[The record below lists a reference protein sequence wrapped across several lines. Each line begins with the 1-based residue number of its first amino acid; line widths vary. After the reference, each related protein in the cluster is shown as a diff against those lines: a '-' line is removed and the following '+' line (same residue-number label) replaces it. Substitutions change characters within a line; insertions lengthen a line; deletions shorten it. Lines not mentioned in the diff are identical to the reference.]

1 MMVPPSIHEFQLR
14 DRVVRD
20 GMPGV
25 VLDALALYACIRW
38 EDGTTEEIEQLDPD
52 IFVESRGGEVYDD

>member
-1 MMVPPSIHEFQLR
+1 MLPPSIHEFQSH

-25 VLDALALYACIRW
+25 VLDALALYARIRW
-38 EDGTTEEIEQLDPD
+38 VDGTTEEIEQLDPAV
-52 IFVESRGGEVYDD
+52 FVESRGGEVYDD